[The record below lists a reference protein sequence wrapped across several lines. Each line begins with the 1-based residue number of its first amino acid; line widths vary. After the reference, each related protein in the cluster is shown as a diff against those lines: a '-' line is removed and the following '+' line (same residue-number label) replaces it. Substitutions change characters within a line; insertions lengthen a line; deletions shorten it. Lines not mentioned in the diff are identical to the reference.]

1 MRSIAVVAALAAAVA
16 TAAGCGGS
24 DDTLTVYSGREEELV
39 APLFDMFEEETGVDV
54 EVRYGDSAELAA
66 TIAEE
71 GGNSPADVFF
81 AQDPGSLGSV
91 ESQLDVLPDEIL
103 DRVDTRFRDAD
114 GRWTGT
120 SGRSRVLVYNTDAR
134 SEDEVPD
141 TVQDLL
147 DERWDG
153 RIGVAPTNA
162 SFQAFV
168 TAMRLSEGDDAT
180 RKWLTDLKAL
190 HPKIY
195 EKNTPIVEAAASGEI
210 DLGLVNHYY
219 LYLVREEQ
227 PDAPIENHFLEE
239 GDPGALVSVA
249 GAAVLASSGQ
259 SENAQRFVD
268 FLLSADGQRFYV
280 DEAEEAEYPLVA
292 GIDAKAGLPPLASLH
307 GPDVDLTS
315 FGAEHEVTIELLRE
329 TGYLTRAGERGRA
342 PRSRSSSRRASS
354 SRSCCCRSRT
364 SWCGSR
370 AAAGSSRSWA
380 RRRPGASSGTR
391 SCWRSASSRP
401 RCSSACRS
409 PGS

>member
-1 MRSIAVVAALAAAVA
+1 MRSITVVAALVAALA

-39 APLFDMFEEETGVDV
+39 APLFEMFEEETGVDV

-71 GGNSPADVFF
+71 GENSPADVFF

-91 ESQLDVLPDEIL
+91 ESQLEALPAEIT
-103 DRVDTRFRDAD
+103 DRVDARFRDAD

-120 SGRSRVLVYNTDAR
+120 SGRSRVLVYNTDAL

-168 TAMRLSEGDDAT
+168 TAMRLSQGDEAT

-190 HPKIY
+190 DPKIY
-195 EKNTPIVEAAASGEI
+195 EKNTPIVEAAASGAI

-227 PDAPIENHFLEE
+227 PDAPIENHFLAA

-249 GAAVLASSGQ
+249 GAAVLSGSDQ
-259 SENAQRFVD
+259 QEDAERFVE
-268 FLLSADGQRFYV
+268 FLLSDEGQRFYV

-292 GIDAKAGLPPLASLH
+292 GIDAKAGLPPLDSLH

-315 FGAEHEVTIELLRE
+315 FGAEHEATIEMLRE
-329 TGYLTRAGERGRA
+329 TGYLT
-342 PRSRSSSRRASS
+342 
-354 SRSCCCRSRT
+354 
-364 SWCGSR
+364 
-370 AAAGSSRSWA
+370 
-380 RRRPGASSGTR
+380 
-391 SCWRSASSRP
+391 
-401 RCSSACRS
+401 
-409 PGS
+409 